1 MSKQWQRADF
11 WPTVEAA
18 SSPRRDDFARGV
30 EEGRLAAEAEFADDR
45 DVLLQMIGAL
55 PALEAPSVG
64 LLASMMMTAVERL
77 VTDIAGNAPIDAL
90 LLEERAV
97 ALAALIATESAAV
110 LVTNPEDVAL
120 FGGKHVV
127 GVVGDATLQR
137 GTVQVR
143 LGEALHE
150 DGVKSALARLRDAIE
165 QMGIAL

>member
-77 VTDIAGNAPIDAL
+77 VTDIAGNAPIDAI

-110 LVTNPEDVAL
+110 LVANPEDVAL
-120 FGGKHVV
+120 FGGKH
-127 GVVGDATLQR
+127 VVGDATLQR